1 GFGVG
6 SAGDPAILR
15 LEGVYGTC
23 GEDPVLPG
31 WELSGGL
38 AGPAGAPV
46 TFDGFAITRVE
57 AEGCVD
63 ADGLRLAVSADA
75 AIGDGP
81 DAVPVE
87 LSLTLDHGTWSIA
100 GDAGPF
106 DVAVGP
112 ISVADATLSFEAEG
126 GADTLGLTIGFSAA
140 EATLFDA
147 TVTAITGTLT
157 GSGRLD
163 LHAEM
168 LAAEFAGGA
177 LKIEVP
183 GFDLHVPAV
192 DGVLFTAAS
201 VVHGTAPH
209 LGDGLEVEVHD
220 LQIHEDGRFSATSVI
235 VVSEGGFGRAIG
247 LGGRSEEHTS
257 ELQSRE
263 NLV

>member
-1 GFGVG
+1 PGELVTSIDGGITVDLSAAAGDTDLDWSGTWTVESTVPPAVTTTQRITLLRELPGFGVG

-23 GEDPVLPG
+23 GEVPG

-38 AGPAGAPV
+38 TGPEGAPV

-112 ISVADATLSFEAEG
+112 ISVADATLSLEAEG
-126 GADTLGLTIGFSAA
+126 GADTLGLTVGFSAA

-157 GSGRLD
+157 GSGQLD

-168 LAAEFAGGA
+168 LAAEFA
-177 LKIEVP
+177 
-183 GFDLHVPAV
+183 
-192 DGVLFTAAS
+192 
-201 VVHGTAPH
+201 
-209 LGDGLEVEVHD
+209 
-220 LQIHEDGRFSATSVI
+220 
-235 VVSEGGFGRAIG
+235 
-247 LGGRSEEHTS
+247 
-257 ELQSRE
+257 
-263 NLV
+263 